1 MIKYYLKLATFFV
14 LLLSSVAHAGLITSD
29 LTEDNY
35 ITVGNLDW
43 AWASPVNVP
52 LVLDNTLYAPT
63 FHTDWR
69 YAVGNEL
76 LILQSLTLEDFEVR
90 DVNGNLLYIKQAVEY
105 WNDIS
110 THIDVSD
117 FNEKMRA
124 SAWTNDPQN
133 EYNYET
139 FYVRDVA
146 QVPEPSTL
154 LIFAIALI
162 ALSMKKR
169 AIK

>member
-1 MIKYYLKLATFFV
+1 MIKYSLKLATILFLF
-14 LLLSSVAHAGLITSD
+14 LSTVAHAGLITSD
-29 LTEDNY
+29 LSEDNY
-35 ITVGNLDW
+35 ITVGDLDW

-52 LVLDNTLYAPT
+52 SVFENTLYAPSL
-63 FHTDWR
+63 HNGWR
-69 YAVGNEL
+69 YAEANEL
-76 LILQSLTLEDFEVR
+76 LILQSLTLADFEVR
-90 DVNGNLLYIKQAVEY
+90 DVNGNILYIKQAVEY

-110 THIDVSD
+110 THIDISD
-117 FNEKMRA
+117 FNAGMRA
-124 SAWTNDPQN
+124 SVWTTDAQT

-139 FYVRDVA
+139 FYVRNI

-154 LIFAIALI
+154 MIFAIALI